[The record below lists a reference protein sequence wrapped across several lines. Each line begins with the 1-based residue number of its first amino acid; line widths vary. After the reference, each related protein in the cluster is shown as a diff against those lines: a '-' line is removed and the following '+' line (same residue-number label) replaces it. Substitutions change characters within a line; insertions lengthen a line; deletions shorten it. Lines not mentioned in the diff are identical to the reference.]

1 MRQILFLMATAAVII
16 SPAGAQDST
25 GGDSSKSPP
34 VSSHGP
40 AFPSGSNHGSAFP
53 QSAPDAQSGP
63 TFGTTFAT
71 KPALQGRARSEQRTI
86 PNLPA
91 EPAYPALPER

>member
-1 MRQILFLMATAAVII
+1 MRQILILIATAGAII
-16 SPAGAQDST
+16 SPAEAQDSK
-25 GGDSSKSPP
+25 GGDTSNPP
-34 VSSHGP
+34 ASLHGA

-53 QSAPDAQSGP
+53 QTAPDSQSGP

-91 EPAYPALPER
+91 EPAYPTLPER